1 MGYEGGREKGVYA
14 SILSVCLLCVCVCVC
29 NGGGG
34 ELTVSYNWP
43 GKLPGFYIHS
53 TKKEKKKKTKKK
65 EAEDE
70 ETFPS
75 TFFLNTF
82 FIGLCAGWRE
92 GGSSVR

>member
-1 MGYEGGREKGVYA
+1 MKEGEKK
-14 SILSVCLLCVCVCVC
+14 VCMRLYSLCVCCVCVCVC

-65 EAEDE
+65 KQR
-70 ETFPS
+70 TKKRSLQPFFSTPS
-75 TFFLNTF
+75 LSAYVLD
-82 FIGLCAGWRE
+82 GEKEVAVCAR
-92 GGSSVR
+92 S